1 MAVEIEKLS
10 TKQLGELISQAKR
23 RKTLLAKRKPAAGV
37 KRQVL
42 SLVKKAGYTLEEL
55 FGVKAGGAKRA
66 AKPKAGA
73 KKSGGK
79 VPPKYR
85 NQDKPSET
93 WTGRGKHPRWM
104 AELLKKGRKVEDF
117 LIKK

>member
-1 MAVEIEKLS
+1 MAIQLENLS
-10 TKQLGELISQAKR
+10 TKQLGDLISQAKR

-55 FGVKAGGAKRA
+55 FGTKPGSAPRT
-66 AKPKAGA
+66 AKPKGAA

-85 NQDKPSET
+85 NPAQPSET

-104 AELLKKGRKVEDF
+104 AELLKQGKMAEGRRGS
-117 LIKK
+117 

>member
-1 MAVEIEKLS
+1 MAIEIANLS
-10 TKQLGELISQAKR
+10 TKQLGELITQAKR
-23 RKTLLAKRKPAAGV
+23 RKTQLAKRKPAAGV

-42 SLVKKAGYTLEEL
+42 SLVKKSGYTLEEL
-55 FGVKAGGAKRA
+55 FGKPGKAPRA
-66 AKPKAGA
+66 AKAKGAA

-85 NQDKPSET
+85 NPDKPSDT